1 MPATCS
7 PRPARR
13 EAARNHRGR
22 ARLRLRTVVTGLACA
37 GLGATALTVAGLT
50 VATGTAL
57 AAKKKVPLVVYSAQ
71 GYDNAVVHA
80 FQAATGI
87 PTQLDTNSTGPL
99 LAQIQASRN
108 NPHWGLL
115 WVDGQ
120 TAFAELDNQHM
131 LVKGF
136 EPNVKWNTLGKQV
149 IPKDKSF
156 VPTGITFMT
165 PILYTAKKVARPPT
179 SWTTLLTA
187 KWKGKVGMNTPSQSG
202 PTYPF
207 IAGMMTHFGGVTK
220 GKRFFEKLKANGLV
234 VNPTNGTTLHALTSG
249 QISVALVQSSAAVGA
264 LHTDPTLKIKYVNPV
279 TMIPGNIG
287 IDAKMTKTEIAE
299 AKQFVKFVLSKLG
312 QAVMKTGTPTG
323 DSLFYPV
330 LQKDAPRPGLPS
342 LSSVKALHTDPYKW
356 GPKETTINTWFVN
369 TITK

>member
-1 MPATCS
+1 MPAS
-7 PRPARR
+7 DLPRPVPRPRDRR
-13 EAARNHRGR
+13 SGKAGRRALRAAVAG
-22 ARLRLRTVVTGLACA
+22 AACA
-37 GLGATALTVAGLT
+37 AFSAAGVA
-50 VATGTAL
+50 VAAGPAL
-57 AAKKKVPLVVYSAQ
+57 AAKKAAKKVPLIVYSAQ
-71 GYDNAVVHA
+71 GYDQAVVHA

-99 LAQIQASRN
+99 LAQIQASKN

-120 TAFAELDNQHM
+120 TGFAALDDQHM
-131 LVKGF
+131 LVRGF
-136 EPNVKWNTLGKQV
+136 EPKVKWNSLGKKV

-165 PILYTAKKVARPPT
+165 PILYTSKKVTKPPS
-179 SWTTLLTA
+179 SWSTLLSA

-207 IAGMMTHFGGVTK
+207 IAGMMTHLGGVTK
-220 GKRFFEKLKANGLV
+220 GKQYFEKLKANGLV

-249 QISVALVQSSAAVGA
+249 QISVALVQSSAAAGA
-264 LHTDPTLKIKYVNPV
+264 AHTDPTLKLKYVNPV
-279 TMIPGNIG
+279 IMIPGNIG
-287 IDAKMTKTEIAE
+287 IDAKATKTEIAE
-299 AKQFVKFVLSKLG
+299 AKRFVDFVFSKLG

-330 LQKDAPRPGLPS
+330 LQNDPPRPGLPS
-342 LSSVKALHTDPYKW
+342 LSSVKVLHTDPYKW
-356 GPKETTINTWFVN
+356 GPKENAINTWFVN